1 MSRAR
6 ETSHVYVVADDL
18 DQAVEILT
26 IEWSADRR
34 QRWVLDVDE
43 PAVDDRARRPNLARR
58 TESTLRLARL
68 RAELRS
74 QHRSRLGQM
83 RAGGKDQRPV
93 VAFRRGLDGVDQR
106 G

>member
-83 RAGGKDQRPV
+83 RADGKDQRPV